1 MPRQPRLHSPAGLYH
16 VILRGNNR
24 ARLFF
29 SRPIVQLWGQVL
41 HYNITSS
48 ETEEMRLEDLTPS
61 TSIAFLI
68 SQESQLRHRYPAS

>member
-41 HYNITSS
+41 HYDKTGF
-48 ETEEMRLEDLTPS
+48 ETKYVGLQDLTPS